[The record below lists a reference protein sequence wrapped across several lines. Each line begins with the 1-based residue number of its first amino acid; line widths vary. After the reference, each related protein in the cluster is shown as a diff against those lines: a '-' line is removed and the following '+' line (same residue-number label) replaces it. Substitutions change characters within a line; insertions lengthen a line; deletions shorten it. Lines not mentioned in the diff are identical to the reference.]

1 MIRAAAALAVALCAP
16 AVAPAQSADRAAQIT
31 PYVWATGIG
40 GSIRPLARGP
50 ELEFDSAFS
59 EVLEDLDGAFFVSGL
74 VRQGRFVA
82 LGDFSTSSSSRGGS
96 LPPGLPAEGEVTQSS
111 LTLAVGYR
119 AQANPAW
126 TIDFLAG
133 ARFWSLDARL
143 AVSALGVSASRNVS
157 FADPILAAR
166 TRIGLAEDWSLI
178 AYGDVGGFG
187 VGSDQ
192 TGQIMATVNYAA
204 TDRLVL
210 SAGYRQLRVDYQ
222 DEGATIDATFSGPI
236 FGVTVAF

>member
-1 MIRAAAALAVALCAP
+1 MMRPVAALAVALGTP
-16 AVAPAQSADRAAQIT
+16 AVAPAQSADRVAQIT

-40 GSIRPLARGP
+40 GTIRPLASGP
-50 ELEFDSAFS
+50 ELEFDSSFS
-59 EVLEDLDGAFFVSGL
+59 EVLEDLDGAFFISGL

-82 LGDFSTSSSSRGGS
+82 LGDFSTSTSSRGGT

-111 LTLAVGYR
+111 LTLAAGYR
-119 AQANPAW
+119 AQTDPAW

-133 ARFWSLDARL
+133 IRFWSLEAQLD
-143 AVSALGVSASRNVS
+143 VPALGVSAGREAN

-166 TRIGLAEDWSLI
+166 TRIRLADRWSMT

-187 VGSDQ
+187 VGSER

-204 TDRLVL
+204 TDRLSL
-210 SAGYRQLRVDYQ
+210 SAGYRRLNVDYEG
-222 DEGATIDATFSGPI
+222 DETAIDATFSGPI
-236 FGVTVAF
+236 FGVTFAF